1 MRKKKN
7 GFMTFIFSFIP
18 GCAEMY
24 WGYMKNGVSILALF
38 CASVFLSGI
47 FGNGAFML
55 LAVVVYAYA
64 FFHAR
69 NMAHMSDEEFAET
82 EDAYLISEEK
92 ISPVPGSGAD
102 CLRLLVPAGYGL
114 VSPAEYFSGHSG
126 CRLDDSEQYF
136 ENFCSGDSDRNRN
149 PPDPGKEGAG
159 RCRISTVWGALP
171 AESC

>member
-55 LAVVVYAYA
+55 LAVVMYAYA

-82 EDAYLISEEK
+82 EDAYLISEEMLKKAGITGKKYHRFLAAVLIVCGCWFLLDTGLYLLRNIFPAIQDAVWMIQNSISK
-92 ISPVPGSGAD
+92 IFAAAILIGIGI
-102 CLRLLVPAGYGL
+102 RLIRGKKEQED
-114 VSPAEYFSGHSG
+114 AE
-126 CRLDDSEQYF
+126 
-136 ENFCSGDSDRNRN
+136 
-149 PPDPGKEGAG
+149 
-159 RCRISTVWGALP
+159 
-171 AESC
+171 